1 MRGYTAVMAVRVRR
15 DLSARSR
22 RMGSVPRVVAISL
35 VALAAAGSAWAAL
48 PGMGTARTVESADGK
63 LVYHAVAKKGRT
75 AVDLVRAGRKVDSAK
90 LAGTFGF
97 PAPTNTGR
105 GEGLSHD
112 GRTLVLAGA
121 GSFGRFAILDART
134 LDVRRMLRLR
144 GQYTYDALS
153 PNASTLYLIQHTA
166 NGPVD
171 RYYVRAYDLTRGRL
185 LKQIVFDT
193 REKSSL
199 MTGAAITRATG
210 PSGRWVYTLYGR
222 QNGTLFV
229 HALDTVDR
237 HAVCID
243 LPRVS
248 PSAVWNVQMKLGSG
262 RLAVRSATKKV
273 AVIDIR
279 TLRVTG

>member
-22 RMGSVPRVVAISL
+22 RMGSVPRVVVICI
-35 VALAAAGSAWAAL
+35 VALAAAGGAWAAL
-48 PGMGTARTVESADGK
+48 PGMGTARSVESTDGK

-75 AVDLVRAGRKVDSAK
+75 TVDLVRAGRKVESAK
-90 LAGTFGF
+90 LDGTFGF

-121 GSFGRFAILDART
+121 GSFGRFAVVDART
-134 LDVRRMLRLR
+134 LEARRMIRLR

-185 LKQIVFDT
+185 LKQIIFDT

-243 LPRVS
+243 LPRVA
-248 PSAVWNVQMKLGSG
+248 PKAVWSVGMKLAPG
-262 RLAVRSATKKV
+262 RLTIRNGTTKF

-279 TLRVTG
+279 TLRIRS